1 MTPPRATERI
11 GGRGGTMTATRPIP
25 PALQERLGAVLGQD
39 AAELLMERLMPVP
52 WDELAKDR
60 DLVAVRADVDG
71 LRTDVEAL
79 KVDVAELKVD
89 VRELRTELAHG
100 LETAMLRMDAF
111 VRERTD
117 AQTRQIVVMLVG
129 AVVLAAVANVLG
141 IGR

>member
-1 MTPPRATERI
+1 MS
-11 GGRGGTMTATRPIP
+11 ATRPIP
-25 PALQERLGAVLGQD
+25 PELHERLGEVLGED

-60 DLVAVRADVDG
+60 DLVAVRADVAALRVDVDD
-71 LRTDVEAL
+71 LRTDVNAL
-79 KVDVAELKVD
+79 KTDVAGLKTDVAELKTD
-89 VRELRTELAHG
+89 LRELRTELAHG
-100 LETAMLRMDAF
+100 LETTMLKVDAF